1 MMNRQRTPGVRIAS
15 SQGPASCVLALGAA
29 LSACTLTSD
38 AFEPVPVSGEG
49 SMPTGALDEVSAP
62 LNEDAGGAP
71 DRGCA
76 GEGAPGIRF
85 NGDDPSCPSAVGLLP
100 APARSEPDAGA
111 VREPASPLS
120 LPPCEGELG
129 AFDPPEPVIGLD
141 FDENVFGPALSTD
154 GRTLYF
160 SAYVSGEQQIYAA
173 TRDARGRVF
182 EDVREL
188 PVVNSPGSDG
198 SPFISADD
206 ERLYL
211 FSERGGGLGGRD
223 IWVSRRESPAARFE
237 EAQLLAGVNSSDT
250 DLLPWLSADELTLT
264 FVSNRPGGRGGT
276 DLWMA
281 RRDSSADEFEGPIDL
296 ADLSSADNEGRAVLS
311 RDGLSAFFSSDRSG
325 GRGGHD
331 LWMAIRAQRQQ
342 PFVVLLNLAALN
354 SSENDQDAALSSD
367 GTELFFASFRGGV
380 SQLWRAARRC
390 EGSDAASGG

>member
-1 MMNRQRTPGVRIAS
+1 MPGVAIAGWQRPRS
-15 SQGPASCVLALGAA
+15 FVLALTAA

-38 AFEPVPVSGEG
+38 SFDPVPVSQEDAG
-49 SMPTGALDEVSAP
+49 PPALDESSAP
-62 LNEDAGGAP
+62 LNEDEEVAADQGCTEDGAL
-71 DRGCA
+71 
-76 GEGAPGIRF
+76 GIRF
-85 NGDDPSCPSAVGLLP
+85 NGDDPSCPSSVGLLP
-100 APARSEPDAGA
+100 AQGSSEADAGA
-111 VREPASPLS
+111 LAEPAEPVS
-120 LPPCEGELG
+120 LPSCEGELG
-129 AFDPPEPVIGLD
+129 AFEPPEPITGLD
-141 FDENVFGPALSTD
+141 FSENAFGPALSTD

-173 TRDARGRVF
+173 TRDERGRAF

-188 PVVNSPGSDG
+188 ASVSSPASDG

-223 IWVSRRESPAARFE
+223 VWISRRQSPAAPFE
-237 EAQLLAGVNSSDT
+237 PPQLLAGVNSSDT
-250 DLLPWLSADELTLT
+250 ELLPWLSAEELTLI
-264 FVSNRPGGRGGT
+264 FVSNRPGGRGGS

-281 RRDSSADEFEGPIDL
+281 RRDSIADDFEAPTHL
-296 ADLSSADNEGRAVLS
+296 ADLSSEENEGRAVLS

-354 SSENDQDAALSSD
+354 SSENDQDVALSSD
-367 GTELFFASFRGGV
+367 GTELFFASSRGGV

-390 EGSDAASGG
+390 EPSDAAGGG